1 MSTAAPLTPGALAA
15 GPVAPTDVIT
25 TVPRRAAVSDGL
37 TITRRNI
44 LRIVRT
50 PQLVFFSTIQPI
62 MFVLLFNYVF
72 GGAITPG
79 NGQHYIDYLLPG
91 IMVQTVSF
99 GATATAIGLATDMG
113 TGIID
118 RFRSLPMARSAVLS
132 GRTSA
137 DAVRNT
143 FVVLLI
149 VMVGTLIGFRFHNG
163 FLPAIAAVV
172 LAVLF
177 GFSLSWVFAFIGLTT
192 GDPETAQLA
201 GFAIIFPL
209 TFASSAFVPT
219 QTMPGWLQ
227 TFANHQPVT
236 QTANALRHLT
246 QGGDV
251 AGPLTRSL
259 LWIAAIIAVFAPLAV
274 ARYRKG

>member
-1 MSTAAPLTPGALAA
+1 
-15 GPVAPTDVIT
+15 
-25 TVPRRAAVSDGL
+25 
-37 TITRRNI
+37 
-44 LRIVRT
+44 
-50 PQLVFFSTIQPI
+50 
-62 MFVLLFNYVF
+62 VF

>member
-1 MSTAAPLTPGALAA
+1 MTTAITRVPGRTPAEM
-15 GPVAPTDVIT
+15 IT
-25 TVPRRAAVSDGL
+25 TLPRGAALSDGL
-37 TITRRNI
+37 TIARRNI
-44 LRIVRT
+44 LRIIRT

-72 GGAITPG
+72 GGAVSPG
-79 NGQHYIDYLLPG
+79 TGDHYIDFLLPG

-99 GATATAIGLATDMG
+99 GATSTAIGLATDMG

-137 DAVRNT
+137 DAVRNL

-149 VMVGTLIGFRFHNG
+149 MVVGTIIGFRFHNG
-163 FLPAIAAVV
+163 VVPAIGAIA

-177 GFSLSWVFAFIGLTT
+177 GFALSWVFAFIGLKT
-192 GDPETAQLA
+192 GDAETAQLA

-219 QTMPGWLQ
+219 ASMPGWLQ
-227 TFANHQPVT
+227 AFANHQPVT
-236 QTANALRHLT
+236 QTVNAIRALT
-246 QGGDV
+246 QGGDL
-251 AGPLTRSL
+251 AGPLIRSL
-259 LWIAAIIAVFAPLAV
+259 LWIVAIIAVFVPLAV

>member
-1 MSTAAPLTPGALAA
+1 MSTTTSVSSPA
-15 GPVAPTDVIT
+15 VAPVVATL
-25 TVPRRAAVSDGL
+25 PRGAAWTDGL
-37 TITRRNI
+37 TIARRNL

-72 GGAITPG
+72 GGALVPG
-79 NGQHYIDYLLPG
+79 GGKYINYLLPG
-91 IMVQTVSF
+91 IMVQTVAF
-99 GATATAIGLATDMG
+99 GATSTAIGLATDMG

-137 DAVRNT
+137 DAVRNL
-143 FVVLLI
+143 FVVVLM
-149 VMVGTLIGFRFHNG
+149 VVVGTVIGFRFHNG
-163 FLPAIAAVV
+163 PLLAVASV
-172 LAVLF
+172 LLAVLF
-177 GFSLSWVFAFIGLTT
+177 GFALSWVFAFIGLKT
-192 GDPETAQLA
+192 GDAETAQLA

-209 TFASSAFVPT
+209 VFASSAFVPT
-219 QTMPGWLQ
+219 ATMPGWLQ
-227 TFANHQPVT
+227 AFADHQPVT
-236 QTANALRHLT
+236 ATANAIRHLS
-246 QGGDV
+246 QGGDI
-251 AGPLTRSL
+251 AWPLTQSL